1 MCSALY
7 NGIRLE
13 RAKQMKYLLNTIADV
28 EINLMDKE
36 LNHHAIKCIG
46 DASHRFNYLSYSYKS
61 SKLSRNYNDISESF

>member
-13 RAKQMKYLLNTIADV
+13 RAKIINKHLLNTIADV
-28 EINLMDKE
+28 EISLMDKK

-46 DASHRFNYLSYSYKS
+46 DASHRFK
-61 SKLSRNYNDISESF
+61 